1 MPHAYS
7 RRLKSISFFLIFILT
22 FEILFSSAEWF
33 AYGDTNAT
41 DTKESSETL
50 PNDLSKSEVLEK
62 GTDYTIFKNP
72 DGTRSMDVYQA
83 DVRTQDENGELE
95 DIDNSIKKTDEEGKT
110 VYRNQNGFA
119 DITLP
124 ETITKENPVQLEEKR
139 NKVSFYPVGKEENTI
154 LEMDKTIQEKTEN
167 LYYKT
172 QEETTGIR
180 YAGGDAAVQYEY
192 FPTDFGLKENIVL
205 KKKPEVNQF
214 RFILQCRGRYLE
226 KEHRAILIRDNETKK
241 VKGVLSEPFMTDASD
256 SENQGFSE
264 DAEYDYTVIDSDKGI
279 YEVTLTVSE
288 DYLKDDN
295 RVYPVTIDPTITL
308 NDSATIK
315 DVYVLSKH
323 ANSNYYSSGIIK
335 MCIGYGPK
343 DGVCR
348 TYVKFPN
355 LQSKISKAYISSAT
369 LKLNERNNTKPYPT
383 VGVYRVTGSWDLGKI
398 KYSSQPSYDGTAVAT
413 AKLTGGT
420 ASHTLNVTSL
430 VQG

>member
-1 MPHAYS
+1 M
-7 RRLKSISFFLIFILT
+7 I
-22 FEILFSSAEWF
+22 
-33 AYGDTNAT
+33 
-41 DTKESSETL
+41 
-50 PNDLSKSEVLEK
+50 
-62 GTDYTIFKNP
+62 
-72 DGTRSMDVYQA
+72 
-83 DVRTQDENGELE
+83 
-95 DIDNSIKKTDEEGKT
+95 
-110 VYRNQNGFA
+110 
-119 DITLP
+119 
-124 ETITKENPVQLEEKR
+124 
-139 NKVSFYPVGKEENTI
+139 
-154 LEMDKTIQEKTEN
+154 
-167 LYYKT
+167 
-172 QEETTGIR
+172 
-180 YAGGDAAVQYEY
+180 
-192 FPTDFGLKENIVL
+192 
-205 KKKPEVNQF
+205 
-214 RFILQCRGRYLE
+214 
-226 KEHRAILIRDNETKK
+226 
-241 VKGVLSEPFMTDASD
+241 
-256 SENQGFSE
+256 
-264 DAEYDYTVIDSDKGI
+264 
-279 YEVTLTVSE
+279 LTVSE

-398 KYSSQPSYDGTAVAT
+398 KYSSQPSYNGTAMAT

-430 VQG
+430 VQGWAKGSYKNYGMLLRATSESSSSATFCEFYGGRYGTASKRPKLTVNYTVPSPAVPSKPTVSVDRNAIPKGTKNITVKWSGLESNVFANAQVKLVKYSQQNNTYALANANGKVFAYKDISGSGKSGSYSLDTSGLAEGKYAVVIRGKDKVGNTGDGTLALFYVDSTSPDAPILGKLQSSRMEATSENAKVEVAVQKGKDYPTYYPSGIAKTEVTLYNVCTMRTTMKKLEKLYPYHLQIVQRLLKMWSPG